1 MGMSGP
7 LMIEVAK
14 WMCMALTEIEE
25 ELDARGRSR
34 RHHVTER
41 DWRKWRGH
49 VYRDA
54 GGTPCEDA
62 FSRTGGGA
70 RWGLLW
76 GPTEPTRTGYV
87 TVQESIEMDGLP
99 APPSSCVLHVPL

>member
-62 FSRTGGGA
+62 FSRIR
-70 RWGLLW
+70 RWGPL
-76 GPTEPTRTGYV
+76 GTFVGANRAHP
-87 TVQESIEMDGLP
+87 DGLCYSSRIHRDGRAAP
-99 APPSSCVLHVPL
+99 PPSSCVLHVPL